1 MNKDFKEL
9 LKKLQKADE
18 EVEKKQKEE
27 SSLDDL
33 YRDKDAISKKLDNK
47 ILKLKEQIK
56 QMDDQI
62 PENEEMAKKSAIQVK
77 ELIEKRTDALKKVG
91 ERITLNIGG
100 KSFLTTKT
108 TLFSQENLFFFLFS
122 SGEFKAE
129 KNGEYFI
136 DRSPLYFAYV
146 LDYLRGNEI
155 DFESVKNKND
165 LVKEFDFYQIQIAE
179 VDILFELEK
188 AKKSIENRKKTKE
201 ENYEAQLKR
210 VQMIKEGKYLIEVQK
225 IDTKLTVTNNDVLSK
240 DFKRSGAGD
249 NCGVLFSKSSKWKLT
264 IKNNCSPNGLMIGV
278 APNTFNCATSQ
289 YSACGHYIHT
299 GSSTKYAAGISSQSF
314 QSLVSKCDNDGSV
327 IIMTYKNGTLSYNVN
342 GKDLGVAFTGIATD
356 LFPAITYIYNDNSQF
371 SVEFME

>member
-1 MNKDFKEL
+1 
-9 LKKLQKADE
+9 
-18 EVEKKQKEE
+18 
-27 SSLDDL
+27 
-33 YRDKDAISKKLDNK
+33 
-47 ILKLKEQIK
+47 
-56 QMDDQI
+56 MDDQI

-188 AKKSIENRKKTKE
+188 AKKNIESKKKTKE
-201 ENYEAQLKR
+201 ENHEAQLKR
-210 VQMIKEGKYLIEVQK
+210 IQMIKEGKCITEVQK
-225 IDTKLTVTNNDVLSK
+225 IDTKLTAVNGISSITFTKSNTTSD
-240 DFKRSGAGD
+240 D
-249 NCGVLFSKSSKWKLT
+249 CGVLLGKASKWKIT
-264 IKNNCSPNGLMIGV
+264 IKNNSSANGLMIGV
-278 APNTFNCATSQ
+278 APNSFNPSATQ
-289 YSACGHYIHT
+289 HSACGYYLHT
-299 GSSTKYAAGISSQSF
+299 ANCYKYGVGGSGTTF
-314 QSLVSKCDNDGSV
+314 QSSVSKIDNDGSV
-327 IIMTYKNGTLSYNVN
+327 IIIEYKNGDLSYTFN
-342 GKDLGVAFTGIATD
+342 GTLIGTPYTGLPTD
-356 LFPAITYIYNDNSQF
+356 LFPAITYVYQPYASF
-371 SVEFME
+371 EVEVLA